1 VKARLTALLV
11 DDERLARAELRRM
24 LAAHPE
30 IEVAGEAVDVAE
42 AEAAIARLSPDVVFL
57 DIRMPGAS
65 GFDLVE
71 KVPSGT
77 RVVFVTAYSE
87 YALRAFEANALD
99 YLMKPVPPER
109 LAAAVR
115 KLLDGTPA
123 ASAPGRPLHLDDPLI
138 VPSGTHYRVVRVR
151 QIVCLRAARD
161 SSEAVTADGR
171 TTLVGRSLKEW
182 EELLPPR
189 HFLRVHRSTIVNVE
203 HVERIEPWFK
213 AGFRVRLRGLPDP
226 VEVSRRHAALLREM
240 LV

>member
-1 VKARLTALLV
+1 MKSALAALVV
-11 DDERLARAELRRM
+11 DDERLARTELRRL
-24 LAAHPE
+24 LAAHQ
-30 IEVAGEAVDVAE
+30 EVEVVGEAGDVAE
-42 AEAAIARLSPDVVFL
+42 AEAALASLAPDVVFL
-57 DIRMPGAS
+57 DIQMPGGN

-71 KVPSGT
+71 KVPAGT
-77 RVVFVTAYSE
+77 RIVFVTAYSE
-87 YALRAFEANALD
+87 FALRAFEANALD

-109 LAAAVR
+109 LAATVR
-115 KLLDGTPA
+115 KLVSGAVRPD
-123 ASAPGRPLHLDDPLI
+123 PGGKPLHLDDPLI
-138 VPSGTHYRVVRVR
+138 FPSGIHYRVVRVR

-203 HVERIEPWFK
+203 HVERIEPWFH
-213 AGFRVRLRGLPDP
+213 ASFRVKLRGLPEP
-226 VEVSRRHAALLREM
+226 VEVSRRQATVLRER

>member
-1 VKARLTALLV
+1 VRPRLSALIV
-11 DDERLARAELRRM
+11 DDERLARTELRRM

-30 IEVAGEAVDVAE
+30 IDVVGEAGDVAE
-42 AEAAIARLSPDVVFL
+42 AEAALARLSPDVVFL

-87 YALRAFEANALD
+87 FALRAFEANALD

-115 KLLDGTPA
+115 KMLEGAPSGPA
-123 ASAPGRPLHLDDPLI
+123 GGRPLHLDDPLI
-138 VPSGTHYRVVRVR
+138 VPAGTHYRVVRVR

-161 SSEAVTADGR
+161 ASEAVTADGR

-182 EELLPPR
+182 EEVLPPR
-189 HFLRVHRSTIVNVE
+189 HFLRVHRSTIVNVD
-203 HVERIEPWFK
+203 HVERIEP
-213 AGFRVRLRGLPDP
+213 GFRVRLRGLGEP
-226 VEVSRRHAALLREM
+226 VEVSRRHAALLRER